1 MFAQA
6 VPPPMIGQVL
16 GHYRILDK
24 IGSGGMGEVYRARDE
39 RLKRN
44 VAIKILSSQWGVG
57 SEMKH
62 LLLREA
68 QSASSL
74 NDPHICTIYEVGEV
88 EGRDFIVM
96 ELVEGHPL
104 ATLIPSEGLSV
115 RLVLRYGT
123 QIAAALTHAHDH
135 ALVHRDIK
143 PSNIV
148 VTPAGQ
154 VKILDFGLAKLT
166 RASEAEEET
175 FSSASVMPSGSIVG
189 TLPYMAPEA
198 LRGEI
203 ADARSDIWA
212 LGVVLY
218 EMAAGRR
225 PFRGQTA
232 YEVSSAI
239 LRETPAPLPTGVPAG
254 LRHVID
260 RCLEKESG
268 QRYQHAGEVFAALE
282 AAGSETTLA
291 IGSSAHR
298 TVPGRRV
305 GWTVASLVAALIA
318 ASVALS
324 LDGVRTALFGRRPAG
339 QIQSLAVL
347 PLENL
352 SGDPEQDYF
361 ANGMTDA
368 LITDLAKG
376 GKLRVVSRTSVM
388 PYKGAQKPL
397 PRIAQELGV
406 DAVVEGSVL
415 ESGNRV
421 RITAQLIEAR
431 SDKHLWAERYERD
444 LRDILA
450 LQDDVASA
458 IAIAIKGNLAQDH
471 TISRR
476 QVDPDAYRLYL
487 KGMYHWDKR
496 TAEGFQKAT
505 EYFDQAIGK
514 DPTFALAYS
523 ALAGSYLNL
532 SGYSLASTR
541 EVLPKAHAA
550 ALKAL
555 ELDNTLADAHEVL
568 ATVKMMEWQFADAEK
583 EFRQALALDSNNA
596 GTHQGYGTFL
606 ARMGRFDESSAE
618 LRKAVEL
625 EPVWLM
631 HGVQLGNTYYYQ
643 GRYDKAIDEYNK
655 VLEMNSDF
663 WLAHGY
669 RAFAYEKET
678 KFQEAD
684 ADLQKVL
691 AAFPH
696 TNAKAALGELYA
708 LRGKNAEAHKIIRE
722 LQEDSKKEYVSD
734 YWLATVYVAL
744 GDKDTTF
751 RLLENA
757 YAERS
762 LWLLDLKVDPRFAA
776 VHSDP
781 RFQDLLRR
789 IGLLQ

>member
-1 MFAQA
+1 
-6 VPPPMIGQVL
+6 MIGQVL

-57 SEMKH
+57 TEMKH

-104 ATLIPSEGLSV
+104 ATLIPPEGLSV
-115 RLVLRYGT
+115 RLVLHYGT
-123 QIAAALTHAHDH
+123 QVAAALTHAHDH

-175 FSSASVMPSGSIVG
+175 LSLASVMPSGSIVG
-189 TLPYMAPEA
+189 TLPYMAPQA

-282 AAGSETTLA
+282 AAGSDTTLA
-291 IGSSAHR
+291 IGSSAQR
-298 TVPGRRV
+298 TTVPGRRV
-305 GWTVASLVAALIA
+305 GWTVVSLVAALIA

-376 GKLRVVSRTSVM
+376 GKLRVISRTSVM

-431 SDKHLWAERYERD
+431 SDKHLWAESYERD
-444 LRDILA
+444 LRDILS
-450 LQDDVASA
+450 LQDDVAFA
-458 IAIAIKGNLAQDH
+458 IATAVRGSVAQSHAIP
-471 TISRR
+471 RR
-476 QVDPDAYRLYL
+476 RIDPDAYRLYL
-487 KGMYHWDKR
+487 KGTYYWDKR
-496 TAEGFQKAT
+496 TGEGFQEAT
-505 EYFDQAIGK
+505 KYLNQAIDK

-532 SGYSLASTR
+532 SGYSLSSTR
-541 EVLPKAHAA
+541 EVLPKARAA

-555 ELDNTLADAHEVL
+555 ELDNTLSDAHEAL
-568 ATVKMMEWQFADAEK
+568 ATVHMIEWSFADAEK
-583 EFRQALALDSNNA
+583 EFRESLTLDPGNA
-596 GTHQGYGTFL
+596 GAHQGYGFFL
-606 ARMGRFDESSAE
+606 ARMGRLDEASGE
-618 LRKAVEL
+618 FRKATEL
-625 EPVWLM
+625 DPLWLI
-631 HGVQLGNTYYYQ
+631 HDVYLGNVYYYQ
-643 GRYDKAIDEYNK
+643 GRYDEAIKEYNK
-655 VLEMNSDF
+655 VLEMNPDF

-708 LRGKNAEAHKIIRE
+708 LRGKKAEAHKIIRE

-744 GDKDTTF
+744 GDKDTAF

-776 VHSDP
+776 VRSDP

-789 IGLLQ
+789 IGLPQ